1 MTDTVYFT
9 DKQVAERFGVACE
22 TIWRWRDKG
31 DFPKSYKLGP
41 NMTRWRLSEVEE
53 WEASLQKGFIV
64 ALPFG
69 PDGRFGRSD

>member
-53 WEASLQKGFIV
+53 
-64 ALPFG
+64 
-69 PDGRFGRSD
+69 